1 MNFTSTTRSER
12 RLQEILKQRLRNL
25 NQTGNQLTSLAVG
38 DAAVA
43 ILCSTCNQQERNQK
57 FAARTSLLLQLS
69 KGQLVQVFVCCACV
83 GTRRHSIC
91 QIKRFVQHQC
101 FQVRTCH
108 LSLTCSQQDVIL
120 SQLCEGT
127 EDTWL
132 SVSCFVATLK
142 YKHYIYMFIYVY
154 LYVYICAVCW
164 RRT

>member
-108 LSLTCSQQDVIL
+108 LS
-120 SQLCEGT
+120 
-127 EDTWL
+127 
-132 SVSCFVATLK
+132 
-142 YKHYIYMFIYVY
+142 YIYMYTYVQCVGAEHNAK
-154 LYVYICAVCW
+154 LDMLRSIAGFW
-164 RRT
+164 S